1 MMMMMSEDDA
11 GVNGDDSTIGDGVGE
26 NDGDEEEDGEA
37 EGIQLMFC
45 SNSKITMINDDGHD
59 EAHNDDDWDDGST

>member
-26 NDGDEEEDGEA
+26 NDGDKEKDGEA
-37 EGIQLMFC
+37 EGI
-45 SNSKITMINDDGHD
+45 I
-59 EAHNDDDWDDGST
+59 

>member
-1 MMMMMSEDDA
+1 MMMMMLEDDA

-37 EGIQLMFC
+37 ECIQLMFC
-45 SNSKITMINDDGHD
+45 SN
-59 EAHNDDDWDDGST
+59 

>member
-1 MMMMMSEDDA
+1 MMMSEDDA

-37 EGIQLMFC
+37 DGIQFMFC
-45 SNSKITMINDDGHD
+45 SNSKITMINDDDGHD
-59 EAHNDDDWDDGST
+59 EAHNDDDCDDGST